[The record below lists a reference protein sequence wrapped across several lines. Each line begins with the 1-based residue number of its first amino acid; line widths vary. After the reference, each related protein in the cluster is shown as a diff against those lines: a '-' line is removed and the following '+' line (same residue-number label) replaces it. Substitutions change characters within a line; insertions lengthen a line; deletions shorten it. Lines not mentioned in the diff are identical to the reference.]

1 MNTFGIG
8 STSAAA
14 CGELLPSYY
23 AVTIDPDSGAIT
35 ATAKCPYNFF
45 CPGGAPSAAFNP
57 AQLSALTGTTVEACP
72 YGSWTQQ
79 EGASSDKERSAVSYG
94 PGVGSA
100 LRFCRKLI
108 PTCICPGVACSQ
120 FGIKNDCI

>member
-79 EGASSDKERSAVSYG
+79 EGASSDKECSE
-94 PGVGSA
+94 
-100 LRFCRKLI
+100 LRTWCWERIEVL
-108 PTCICPGVACSQ
+108 SQ
-120 FGIKNDCI
+120 TNTNLHLPRCCLLTVWDQK